1 MKQENKLLTSG
12 IKISNMRIFGPKSKK
27 PDVGCSYA
35 VSRIFSY
42 GGRNTLAEN
51 IKYRKIK

>member
-35 VSRIFSY
+35 VSRIFWY
-42 GGRNTLAEN
+42 GGRNTLVEN
-51 IKYRKIK
+51 QIP